1 MNQLLNNYL
10 DRIDRY
16 LRPLPAAERA
26 DIINE
31 IKSQMGELEALRQ
44 LSPQEITQRL
54 GSPRELA
61 GAYLG
66 ESLLRSDSFSV
77 RRFLCAIL
85 FYSLA
90 GISGMFVLPCTTV
103 LAGSF
108 ILLGALTPLSGI
120 IQAGAFVLG
129 REVPWVSFQIGSWTA
144 HPLLAA
150 PLTVLL
156 GFLLILAGKGCWLL
170 TLKYVR
176 IVSQTKRTLLS

>member
-31 IKSQMGELEALRQ
+31 IKSQMGELEASAR
-44 LSPQEITQRL
+44 LSPQEILSRL
-54 GSPRELA
+54 GSPKELA

-66 ESLLRSDSFSV
+66 ESLLKGGSFSA

-85 FYSLA
+85 FHALA
-90 GISGMFVLPCTTV
+90 GIGGMFILPFTAV
-103 LAGSF
+103 LAGAF
-108 ILLGALTPLSGI
+108 ILAGVIAPSGGLIKAGGFPLG
-120 IQAGAFVLG
+120 FD
-129 REVPWVSFQIGSWTA
+129 VPWVSFQVGSLSP

-150 PLTVLL
+150 PLCILL
-156 GFLLILAGKGCWLL
+156 GFLLILAGKGCWKL

-176 IVSQTKRTLLS
+176 IVSRAKRTLLP